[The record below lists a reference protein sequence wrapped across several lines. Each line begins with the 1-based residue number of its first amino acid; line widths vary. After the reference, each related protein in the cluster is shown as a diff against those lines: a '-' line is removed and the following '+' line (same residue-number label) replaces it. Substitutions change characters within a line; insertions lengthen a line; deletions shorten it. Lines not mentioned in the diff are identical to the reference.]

1 MHMPIRGFLMSTC
14 GWVSTF
20 GKQKTKSTNTRL
32 CPIII
37 IIPILIT
44 RLCPISRGFA
54 RPFAFYNG
62 EKRGEMGW
70 KGKRGEGWGR
80 RRGKGG
86 AGDGLACLG
95 MNVASSSSVEIAIRL
110 AK

>member
-62 EKRGEMGW
+62 GTGRNGVEGETG
-70 KGKRGEGWGR
+70 GGEGGGGGGGGGR
-80 RRGKGG
+80 G
-86 AGDGLACLG
+86 GLACLG
-95 MNVASSSSVEIAIRL
+95 MKVASSPSVEIAIRL

>member
-54 RPFAFYNG
+54 RPFAPRSLLPAH
-62 EKRGEMGW
+62 ES
-70 KGKRGEGWGR
+70 
-80 RRGKGG
+80 
-86 AGDGLACLG
+86 L
-95 MNVASSSSVEIAIRL
+95 VIL
-110 AK
+110 AKFVANVLLSAPWSPMWSIASP